1 MKPKEM
7 KREQRE
13 THEQD
18 STQSFEP
25 QINADARAHSP
36 MSEVLKSQN

>member
-1 MKPKEM
+1 MKPEEIN
-7 KREQRE
+7 REQRE

-25 QINADARAHSP
+25 QINADARAQSH
-36 MSEVLKSQN
+36 E